1 MFYAM
6 FETFSSFAPACCC
19 CCTNQPTVA
28 SAITAYPP
36 TPVEQRL
43 QLGRSPRKR
52 SKQYSFGDRLG
63 LRGPS
68 ALQVQ
73 SPCISVDPQHDS
85 LEVLRRYLAQY
96 TQYARSFLGLTG
108 TQRQVDA
115 ARKAHRVFSQ
125 SRDDPQARSGYVVP
139 HSAFAYFIAPSG
151 AHRASFAE
159 SPDPANVAARG
170 RIEPGRSGNESV

>member
-6 FETFSSFAPACCC
+6 FETFSSFAPAC

-36 TPVEQRL
+36 TPVDQRL
-43 QLGRSPRKR
+43 QLGRSLRKR
-52 SKQYSFGDRLG
+52 SNQYSFGDRLG

-85 LEVLRRYLAQY
+85 LEVLRRYLALY

-108 TQRQVDA
+108 NQGKVDA
-115 ARKAHRVFSQ
+115 AKKAHPVFSQ
-125 SRDDPQARSGYVVP
+125 SRDDPQAKSGYVVP
-139 HSAFAYFIAPSG
+139 HSAFAYFMASSDT
-151 AHRASFAE
+151 HRASFAE

-170 RIEPGRSGNESV
+170 RIEPGWSGNESV